1 MGRRRNTLE
10 RNKGSCS
17 EFFVL
22 MNMRAKALTAAAV
35 VIWSGK
41 CSPATVSTHLCQHWC
56 GLLPPRAQTSAVDLT
71 SGSQASCIQ
80 QPGEPLLSDHS
91 SAQLH
96 LESTVEAEEIFQL
109 QLFCFFFPN
118 FLPVCGSTWKG
129 GGYMLLQSETQS
141 RAVLFLLLCLGR
153 WHMLLLVM

>member
-41 CSPATVSTHLCQHWC
+41 CSPGTVSTHLCQHWC

-109 QLFCFFFPN
+109 QLFWFFFPI
-118 FLPVCGSTWKG
+118 F
-129 GGYMLLQSETQS
+129 Y
-141 RAVLFLLLCLGR
+141 LCVDPPGR
-153 WHMLLLVM
+153 VGDICSCSQRHKAEQCCSCCCVWDVGICYC